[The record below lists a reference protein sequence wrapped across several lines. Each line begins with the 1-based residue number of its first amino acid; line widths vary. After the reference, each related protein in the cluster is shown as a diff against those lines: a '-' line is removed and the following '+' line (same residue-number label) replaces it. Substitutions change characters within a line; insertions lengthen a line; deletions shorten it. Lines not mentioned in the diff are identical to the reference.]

1 MSFIKL
7 GKQLM
12 AGVLSVYSCLETM
25 PGCALG
31 FNCVSGSSI

>member
-12 AGVLSVYSCLETM
+12 VGVLSVYSCLETM
-25 PGCALG
+25 SGCALE